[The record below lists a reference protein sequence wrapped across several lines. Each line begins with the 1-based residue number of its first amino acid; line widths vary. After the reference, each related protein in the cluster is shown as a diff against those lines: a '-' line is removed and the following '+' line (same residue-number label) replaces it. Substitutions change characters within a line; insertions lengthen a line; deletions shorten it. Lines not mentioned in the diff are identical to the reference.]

1 MKRALVL
8 AIPLLSSTLAMA
20 TVGTLPP
27 KPAASPSVTESG
39 SGSGSRMNESVRSA
53 LYGFQSSLGE
63 LKNWQKRIFN
73 DEIVANGQDF
83 VREHR
88 LIGDRVK
95 VDLDETLIRRTL
107 QFYAPEALGNE
118 EPRVAARIEAAE
130 RCALCDSSV
139 EPLKKL
145 LQSRLE
151 ARGLRTV
158 WFKDEEMPA
167 APAQGTP
174 GGIASQLPRF
184 GFLRA
189 LELSRGLQG
198 SMLVRVEPLM
208 KSGDSESAGDSELE
222 PEEGRF
228 VLRLGLTLGKLQSS
242 KKVEFQRVD
251 SIEVLARRLWT
262 ESMVELTQGRTSGT
276 ASAGAGAA
284 AETGPGVQVEP
295 EVLIAVS
302 GVRDYAALSSLKFQI
317 QQVLGGSVPVL
328 ERSLLRGK
336 VVLALRTAQG
346 ADELRGKL
354 SALDV
359 GSQKLILA
367 KESATSGSP
376 QGVSALEGE
385 LK

>member
-1 MKRALVL
+1 
-8 AIPLLSSTLAMA
+8 
-20 TVGTLPP
+20 
-27 KPAASPSVTESG
+27 
-39 SGSGSRMNESVRSA
+39 
-53 LYGFQSSLGE
+53 
-63 LKNWQKRIFN
+63 
-73 DEIVANGQDF
+73 
-83 VREHR
+83 
-88 LIGDRVK
+88 
-95 VDLDETLIRRTL
+95 
-107 QFYAPEALGNE
+107 
-118 EPRVAARIEAAE
+118 
-130 RCALCDSSV
+130 
-139 EPLKKL
+139 
-145 LQSRLE
+145 
-151 ARGLRTV
+151 
-158 WFKDEEMPA
+158 
-167 APAQGTP
+167 
-174 GGIASQLPRF
+174 
-184 GFLRA
+184 
-189 LELSRGLQG
+189 
-198 SMLVRVEPLM
+198 MLVRVEPLM